1 MVKKDGYLMKTTKRV
16 PESKIEVRQ
25 VNEDATCCPQILTVL
40 SHGPIILVRIHLA
53 ENPLP

>member
-40 SHGPIILVRIHLA
+40 FHGPIILVRIHLA